1 MYTGCP
7 GSVCRFSVPL
17 FDISNR
23 FSVKKEKRGK
33 KKKEKKGKGRK
44 SNNRKIDKIIT
55 QQDDHL
61 DGSFDVICEE
71 FTKLSRSD

>member
-1 MYTGCP
+1 M
-7 GSVCRFSVPL
+7 
-17 FDISNR
+17 
-23 FSVKKEKRGK
+23 KKEKRGK